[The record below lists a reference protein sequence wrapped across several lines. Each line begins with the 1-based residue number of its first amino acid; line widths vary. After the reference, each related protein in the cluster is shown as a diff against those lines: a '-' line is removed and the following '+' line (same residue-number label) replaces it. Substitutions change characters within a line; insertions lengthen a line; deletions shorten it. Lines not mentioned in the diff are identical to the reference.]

1 MLCLQ
6 NNNIYIHTLVR
17 TWLHNQIKHPL
28 TYVATTTMAFAHTK
42 VNYYM
47 HNYIGGY
54 YTHDISTHTNKVNYI
69 LHA

>member
-1 MLCLQ
+1 
-6 NNNIYIHTLVR
+6 
-17 TWLHNQIKHPL
+17 
-28 TYVATTTMAFAHTK
+28 MAFAHTK